1 MPDPKPIDPIVES
14 ARLPAALAVAKAFGL
29 LPEPEA
35 DDTDEGAADG

>member
-29 LPEPEA
+29 LPEP
-35 DDTDEGAADG
+35 DDTDEEAPDA